1 MNPEP
6 QPGKSQKL
14 PKFKDLSKLLRDDRF
29 WKIAGQAIAL
39 ILVIVVIAILWDNLT
54 ANYSQL
60 GIAFGFD
67 FLNSQASFDIG
78 ESVIPYSPE
87 NSYRQA
93 YFVGLINSLRVMGIG
108 IVFATVAGLTVGI
121 ARLSDNWL
129 LRNLAGLYVE
139 ILRNTPLLLQLFFW
153 YFAVFISLPKLE
165 DNQQMRGAIYLTN
178 RGIAVPWP
186 VALPGFEIWL
196 ILLTVGFLAAAAL
209 WMWRARVMWEEA
221 KPGRQLFWAL
231 GAIGL
236 SAILAFII
244 TKNLPFRL
252 DFPRLTPALQ
262 LEGGL
267 KLTPEFAALV
277 TGLSLYTG
285 SYIAEIVR
293 AGIQS
298 VSRGQWEAGKSL
310 GLKSGTMMRMV
321 ILPQAL
327 RVIVPPLTSQY
338 LNLAKNSSLAVAV
351 AYPDVYFVV
360 GSPTLN
366 QTGRAIEAMLIIMVT
381 YLTISLIVS
390 LFMNLYNKTVQIKE
404 R

>member
-6 QPGKSQKL
+6 QPGKSQKSS
-14 PKFKDLSKLLRDDRF
+14 KIKDISTLLRDDRF

-39 ILVIVVIAILWDNLT
+39 ILVITVIAILWDNLT
-54 ANYSQL
+54 ANYAQL

-87 NSYRQA
+87 NSYIQA
-93 YFVGLINSLRVMGIG
+93 YFVGLINTLRVMGLG
-108 IVFATVAGLTVGI
+108 IVFSTIAGLTVGI

-129 LRNLAGLYVE
+129 LRNLAALYVE

-165 DNQQMRGAIYLTN
+165 DNQQMRGPIYLTN

-186 VALPGFEIWL
+186 APLPGFEIWL
-196 ILLTVGFLAAAAL
+196 ILLTVGVLAAAGL
-209 WMWRARVMWEEA
+209 WMWRGRVMLEEA
-221 KPGRQLFWAL
+221 KPGRQLFWAG
-231 GAIGL
+231 GAIVL

-244 TKNLPFRL
+244 TQNLPFRL

-310 GLKSGTMMRMV
+310 GLKSGTLMRMV

-366 QTGRAIEAMLIIMVT
+366 QTGRAIETMLIIMVT

-390 LFMNLYNKTVQIKE
+390 LFK

>member
-1 MNPEP
+1 MI
-6 QPGKSQKL
+6 
-14 PKFKDLSKLLRDDRF
+14 KLLRDDRF

-39 ILVIVVIAILWDNLT
+39 ILVIILGAILWDNLS

-78 ESVIPYSPE
+78 EKVIAYNPE
-87 NSYRQA
+87 NNYKQA
-93 YFVGLINSLRVMGIG
+93 YLVGLVNSLRVMVIG
-108 IVFATVAGLTVGI
+108 IVLATIAGLTVGI
-121 ARLSDNWL
+121 SRLSENWL
-129 LRNLAGLYVE
+129 LRSLAGLYVE
-139 ILRNTPLLLQLFFW
+139 IIRNTPLLLQLFFW

-165 DNQQMRGAIYLTN
+165 ENQQMSGPVYLTN
-178 RGIAVPWP
+178 RGIALPWL
-186 VALPGFEIWL
+186 ATLPGFEIWL
-196 ILLTVGFLAAAAL
+196 ILLTIGVLGAAL
-209 WMWRARVMWEEA
+209 LWQWRARVMIEQA
-221 KPGRQLFWAL
+221 QPGRQLLWAL
-231 GAIGL
+231 GAIAL
-236 SAILAFII
+236 SAISALII

-252 DFPRLTPALQ
+252 DVPRLTPELQ

-298 VSRGQWEAGKSL
+298 VPRGQMEAAKSL
-310 GLKSGTMMRMV
+310 GLKSGTMMRLV

-327 RVIVPPLTSQY
+327 RVIIPPLTSQY
-338 LNLAKNSSLAVAV
+338 LNLAKNSSLAVAI

-360 GSPTLN
+360 ASPTLN

-381 YLTISLIVS
+381 YLTISLIIS
-390 LFMNLYNKTVQIKE
+390 LFMNWYNQTVQLKE

>member
-1 MNPEP
+1 MI
-6 QPGKSQKL
+6 
-14 PKFKDLSKLLRDDRF
+14 KLLRDDRF

-39 ILVIVVIAILWDNLT
+39 ILVIVVGAILWDNLS

-78 ESVIPYSPE
+78 EKVIAYNPE
-87 NSYRQA
+87 NSYKQA
-93 YFVGLINSLRVMGIG
+93 YIVGLVNSLRVMVIG
-108 IVFATVAGLTVGI
+108 IVLATIAGLTVGI

-129 LRNLAGLYVE
+129 LRSLAGLYVE
-139 ILRNTPLLLQLFFW
+139 IIRNTPLLLQLFFW

-165 DNQQMRGAIYLTN
+165 ENQQMSGPVYLTN
-178 RGIAVPWP
+178 RGIAVPWL
-186 VALPGFEIWL
+186 ATLPGFEIWL
-196 ILLTVGFLAAAAL
+196 ILLTVGVLAAALL
-209 WMWRARVMWEEA
+209 WQWRTRVMIEQA
-221 KPGRQLFWAL
+221 QPGRQLLWAL
-231 GAIGL
+231 GAIAL
-236 SAILAFII
+236 SAISALII

-252 DFPRLTPALQ
+252 DVPRLTPELQ

-298 VSRGQWEAGKSL
+298 VPRGQMEAAKSL
-310 GLKSGTMMRMV
+310 GLKSGTIMRLV

-327 RVIVPPLTSQY
+327 RVIIPPLTSQY
-338 LNLAKNSSLAVAV
+338 LNLAKNSSLAVAI

-360 GSPTLN
+360 ASPTLN

-381 YLTISLIVS
+381 YLTISLIIS
-390 LFMNLYNKTVQIKE
+390 LFMNWYNQTVQLKE

>member
-1 MNPEP
+1 MI
-6 QPGKSQKL
+6 
-14 PKFKDLSKLLRDDRF
+14 KLLRDDRF

-39 ILVIVVIAILWDNLT
+39 ILVIAVAAILWDNLS

-78 ESVIPYSPE
+78 EKVIPYNPE

-93 YFVGLINSLRVMGIG
+93 YLVGLVNSFRVMGIG
-108 IVFATVAGLTVGI
+108 IIIATIAGLTVGI
-121 ARLSDNWL
+121 SRLSDNWL
-129 LRNLAGLYVE
+129 LRTLAGLYVE
-139 ILRNTPLLLQLFFW
+139 IIRNTPLLLQLFFW

-165 DNQQMRGAIYLTN
+165 ENQQMSGPIFLTN
-178 RGIAVPWP
+178 RGIAVPWLE
-186 VALPGFEIWL
+186 ALPGFEIWL
-196 ILLTVGFLAAAAL
+196 ILLAVGVLAAAFL
-209 WMWRARVMWEEA
+209 WQWRTRVTIEQA
-221 KPGRQLFWAL
+221 QPGRQLLWAL

-236 SAILAFII
+236 SAISAFII
-244 TKNLPFRL
+244 TRNLPFRL
-252 DFPRLTPALQ
+252 DFPRLTAELQ

-298 VSRGQWEAGKSL
+298 VSKGQLEAAKSL
-310 GLKSGTMMRMV
+310 GLKSGIAMRLV

-327 RVIVPPLTSQY
+327 RVIIPPLTSQY
-338 LNLAKNSSLAVAV
+338 LNLAKNSSLAVAI

-360 GSPTLN
+360 ASPTLN

-381 YLTISLIVS
+381 YLTISLIIS
-390 LFMNLYNKTVQIKE
+390 LFMNWYNQSVQLKE

>member
-1 MNPEP
+1 MI
-6 QPGKSQKL
+6 
-14 PKFKDLSKLLRDDRF
+14 KLLRDDRF

-39 ILVIVVIAILWDNLT
+39 ILVIILGAILWDNLS

-78 ESVIPYSPE
+78 EKVIAYNPE
-87 NSYRQA
+87 NNYKQA
-93 YFVGLINSLRVMGIG
+93 YLVGLVNSLRVMVIG
-108 IVFATVAGLTVGI
+108 IVLATIAGLTVGI
-121 ARLSDNWL
+121 SRLSENWL
-129 LRNLAGLYVE
+129 LRSLAGLYVE
-139 ILRNTPLLLQLFFW
+139 IIRNTPLLLQLFFW

-165 DNQQMRGAIYLTN
+165 ENQQMSGPVYLTN
-178 RGIAVPWP
+178 RGIALPWL
-186 VALPGFEIWL
+186 ATLPGFEIWL
-196 ILLTVGFLAAAAL
+196 ILLTIGVLAAALL
-209 WMWRARVMWEEA
+209 WQWRARVMIEQA
-221 KPGRQLFWAL
+221 QPGRQLLWAL
-231 GAIGL
+231 GAIAL
-236 SAILAFII
+236 SAISALII

-252 DFPRLTPALQ
+252 DVPRLTPELQ

-298 VSRGQWEAGKSL
+298 VPRGQMEAAKSL
-310 GLKSGTMMRMV
+310 GLKSGTMMRLI

-327 RVIVPPLTSQY
+327 RVIIPPLTSQY
-338 LNLAKNSSLAVAV
+338 LNLAKNSSLAVAI

-360 GSPTLN
+360 ASPTLN

-381 YLTISLIVS
+381 YLTISLIIS
-390 LFMNLYNKTVQIKE
+390 LFMNWYNQTVQLKE

>member
-14 PKFKDLSKLLRDDRF
+14 PKFKDISKLLRDDRF

-39 ILVIVVIAILWDNLT
+39 ILVIIVIAILWDNLS

-108 IVFATVAGLTVGI
+108 IIFATVAGLTVGI

-129 LRNLAGLYVE
+129 LRHLAGLYVE

-165 DNQQMRGAIYLTN
+165 DNQQMRGPIYLTN

-186 VALPGFEIWL
+186 VALPGFEIWV
-196 ILLTVGFLAAAAL
+196 ILLTIGVLAAAGL
-209 WMWRARVMWEEA
+209 WMWRARVMLEEA

-236 SAILAFII
+236 SAILAWII

-298 VSRGQWEAGKSL
+298 VSKGQWEAGKSL
-310 GLKSGTMMRMV
+310 GLKSGTMMQMV

-390 LFMNLYNKTVQIKE
+390 LFMNWYNKTVQIKE

>member
-1 MNPEP
+1 MNTEP
-6 QPGKSQKL
+6 QPGQSEKSS
-14 PKFKDLSKLLRDDRF
+14 KFQDISTWLRDDRF

-39 ILVIVVIAILWDNLT
+39 ILVITVIAIFWDNLS
-54 ANYSQL
+54 ANYAQL

-87 NSYRQA
+87 NSYKQA
-93 YFVGLINSLRVMGIG
+93 YFVGLINSLRVMGLG
-108 IVFATVAGLTVGI
+108 IVFASIAGLTVGI

-129 LRNLAGLYVE
+129 LRNLAALYVE
-139 ILRNTPLLLQLFFW
+139 IVRNTPLLLQLFFW

-165 DNQQMRGAIYLTN
+165 DNQQMRGPIYLTN

-186 VALPGFEIWL
+186 APLPGFEIWL
-196 ILLTVGFLAAAAL
+196 ILLTVGVLAAAGL
-209 WMWRARVMWEEA
+209 WMWRARVMLEEA
-221 KPGRQLFWAL
+221 KPGRQLFWAA
-231 GAIGL
+231 GAIVL
-236 SAILAFII
+236 SAILAGII

-252 DFPRLTPALQ
+252 DFPRITPALQ

-267 KLTPEFAALV
+267 KLTPEFASLL

-310 GLKSGTMMRMV
+310 GLKSGTLMRMV

-366 QTGRAIEAMLIIMVT
+366 QTGRAIETMIIIMGT
-381 YLTISLIVS
+381 YLIISLIIS
-390 LFMNLYNKTVQIKE
+390 LFMNWYNSTVQLKE

>member
-1 MNPEP
+1 MI
-6 QPGKSQKL
+6 
-14 PKFKDLSKLLRDDRF
+14 KLLRDDRF

-39 ILVIVVIAILWDNLT
+39 ILVIVVGAILWDNLS

-78 ESVIPYSPE
+78 EKVIAYNPE
-87 NSYRQA
+87 NNYKQA
-93 YFVGLINSLRVMGIG
+93 YLVGLVNSLRVMVIG
-108 IVFATVAGLTVGI
+108 IVLATIAGLTVGI
-121 ARLSDNWL
+121 SRLSENWL
-129 LRNLAGLYVE
+129 LRSLAGLYVE
-139 ILRNTPLLLQLFFW
+139 IIRNTPLLLQLFFW

-165 DNQQMRGAIYLTN
+165 ENQQMSGPVYLTN
-178 RGIAVPWP
+178 RGIAVPWL
-186 VALPGFEIWL
+186 ATLPGFEIWL
-196 ILLTVGFLAAAAL
+196 ILLTVGVLAAALL
-209 WMWRARVMWEEA
+209 WQWRARVMIEQA
-221 KPGRQLFWAL
+221 QPRRQLLWAL
-231 GAIGL
+231 GAIAL
-236 SAILAFII
+236 SAISALII

-252 DFPRLTPALQ
+252 DVPRLTPELQ

-298 VSRGQWEAGKSL
+298 VPRGQMEAAKSL
-310 GLKSGTMMRMV
+310 GLKSGTMMRLI

-327 RVIVPPLTSQY
+327 RVIIPPLTSQY
-338 LNLAKNSSLAVAV
+338 LNLAKNSSLAVAI

-360 GSPTLN
+360 ASPTLN

-381 YLTISLIVS
+381 YLTISLIIS
-390 LFMNLYNKTVQIKE
+390 LFMNWYNQTVQLKE

>member
-1 MNPEP
+1 MI
-6 QPGKSQKL
+6 
-14 PKFKDLSKLLRDDRF
+14 KLLRDDRF

-39 ILVIVVIAILWDNLT
+39 ILVIVVGAILWDNLS

-78 ESVIPYSPE
+78 EKVIAYNPE
-87 NSYRQA
+87 NSYKQA
-93 YFVGLINSLRVMGIG
+93 YLVGLVNSLRVMVIG
-108 IVFATVAGLTVGI
+108 IFVATIAGLTVGI
-121 ARLSDNWL
+121 SRLSDNWL

-139 ILRNTPLLLQLFFW
+139 IIRNTPLLLQLFFW

-165 DNQQMRGAIYLTN
+165 ENQQMSGPVYLTN
-178 RGIAVPWP
+178 RGIAVPWL
-186 VALPGFEIWL
+186 ATLPGFEIWL
-196 ILLTVGFLAAAAL
+196 ILLTVGVLAAALL
-209 WMWRARVMWEEA
+209 WQWRARVMIEQA
-221 KPGRQLFWAL
+221 QPGRQLLWAL
-231 GAIGL
+231 GAIAL
-236 SAILAFII
+236 SAISALII
-244 TKNLPFRL
+244 TQNLPFRL
-252 DFPRLTPALQ
+252 DVPRLTPELQ

-298 VSRGQWEAGKSL
+298 VPRGQMEAAKSL
-310 GLKSGTMMRMV
+310 GLKSGTIMRLV

-327 RVIVPPLTSQY
+327 RVIIPPLTSQY
-338 LNLAKNSSLAVAV
+338 LNLAKNSSLAVAI

-360 GSPTLN
+360 ASPTLN
-366 QTGRAIEAMLIIMVT
+366 QTGKAIEAMLIIMVT
-381 YLTISLIVS
+381 YLTISLIIS
-390 LFMNLYNKTVQIKE
+390 LFMNWYNQTVQLKE

>member
-1 MNPEP
+1 MI
-6 QPGKSQKL
+6 
-14 PKFKDLSKLLRDDRF
+14 KLLRDDRF

-39 ILVIVVIAILWDNLT
+39 ILVIAVAAILWDNLS

-78 ESVIPYSPE
+78 EKVIPYNPE

-93 YFVGLINSLRVMGIG
+93 YLVGLVNSFRVMGIG
-108 IVFATVAGLTVGI
+108 IIIATIAGLTVGI
-121 ARLSDNWL
+121 SRLSDNWL
-129 LRNLAGLYVE
+129 LRTLAGLYVE
-139 ILRNTPLLLQLFFW
+139 IIRNTPLLLQLFFW

-165 DNQQMRGAIYLTN
+165 ENQQMSGPIFLTN
-178 RGIAVPWP
+178 RGIAVPWI
-186 VALPGFEIWL
+186 ATLPGWEIWL
-196 ILLTVGFLAAAAL
+196 ILLAIGFLGATLL
-209 WMWRARVMWEEA
+209 WQWRARVMIEQA
-221 KPGRQLFWAL
+221 QPGRQLLWAL
-231 GAIGL
+231 GAIAL
-236 SAILAFII
+236 TAISAFII
-244 TKNLPFRL
+244 TRNLPFRL
-252 DFPRLTPALQ
+252 DFPRLTAELQ

-298 VSRGQWEAGKSL
+298 VPRGQLEAAKSL
-310 GLKSGTMMRMV
+310 GLKSGIAMRLV

-327 RVIVPPLTSQY
+327 RVIIPPLTSQY
-338 LNLAKNSSLAVAV
+338 LNLAKNSSLAVAI

-360 GSPTLN
+360 ASPTLN

-381 YLTISLIVS
+381 YLTISLIIS
-390 LFMNLYNKTVQIKE
+390 LFMNWYNQSVQLKE

>member
-1 MNPEP
+1 MI
-6 QPGKSQKL
+6 
-14 PKFKDLSKLLRDDRF
+14 KLLRDDRF

-39 ILVIVVIAILWDNLT
+39 ISVIVIIAILWDNLT
-54 ANYSQL
+54 ANYAQL
-60 GIAFGFD
+60 GINFGFD

-78 ESVIPYSPE
+78 EKVINYSPE

-93 YFVGLINSLRVMGIG
+93 YLVGLVNSFRVIGIG
-108 IVFATVAGLTVGI
+108 IIIATIAGLTVGI

-129 LRNLAGLYVE
+129 LRTLAGLYVE
-139 ILRNTPLLLQLFFW
+139 IIRNTPLLLQLFFW
-153 YFAVFISLPKLE
+153 YFAVFIAFPKLE
-165 DNQQMRGAIYLTN
+165 ENPQMSGPVYLTN
-178 RGIAVPWP
+178 RAIALPWL
-186 VALPGFEIWL
+186 AILPGFEIWL
-196 ILLTVGFLAAAAL
+196 IFLAVGCLSAIGL
-209 WMWRARVMWEEA
+209 WLWRDRVMLEQA
-221 KPGRQLFWAL
+221 QPGRQLFWAL
-231 GAIGL
+231 GAIGI
-236 SAILAFII
+236 SAILALII

-252 DFPRLTPALQ
+252 DIPSLTADLQ

-267 KLTPEFAALV
+267 QLSPEFAALV

-298 VSRGQWEAGKSL
+298 VPKGQSEAAKSL
-310 GLKSGTMMRMV
+310 GLQSGTMMRLV

-327 RVIVPPLTSQY
+327 RVIIPPLTSQY
-338 LNLAKNSSLAVAV
+338 LNLAKNSSLAVAI

-360 GSPTLN
+360 ASPTLN

-381 YLTISLIVS
+381 YLTISLIIS
-390 LFMNLYNKTVQIKE
+390 LFMNWYNQSVQLKE

>member
-1 MNPEP
+1 MI
-6 QPGKSQKL
+6 
-14 PKFKDLSKLLRDDRF
+14 KLLRDDRF

-39 ILVIVVIAILWDNLT
+39 ILVIILGAILWDNLS

-78 ESVIPYSPE
+78 EKVIAYNPE
-87 NSYRQA
+87 NNYKQA
-93 YFVGLINSLRVMGIG
+93 YLVGLVNSLRVMVIG
-108 IVFATVAGLTVGI
+108 IVLATIAGLTVGI
-121 ARLSDNWL
+121 SRLSDNWL
-129 LRNLAGLYVE
+129 LRTLAGLYVE
-139 ILRNTPLLLQLFFW
+139 IIRNTPLLLQLFFW

-165 DNQQMRGAIYLTN
+165 ENPQMSGPVYLTN
-178 RGIAVPWP
+178 RGIAVPWL
-186 VALPGFEIWL
+186 ATLPGFEIWL
-196 ILLTVGFLAAAAL
+196 ILLTVGVLAATLL
-209 WMWRARVMWEEA
+209 WQWRARVMIEQA
-221 KPGRQLFWAL
+221 QPGRQLLWAL
-231 GAIGL
+231 GAIAL
-236 SAILAFII
+236 SAISALII

-252 DFPRLTPALQ
+252 DVPRLTPELQ

-298 VSRGQWEAGKSL
+298 VPRGQMEAAKSL
-310 GLKSGTMMRMV
+310 GLKSGTMMRLV

-327 RVIVPPLTSQY
+327 RVIIPPLTSQY
-338 LNLAKNSSLAVAV
+338 LNLAKNSSLAVAI

-360 GSPTLN
+360 ASPTLN

-381 YLTISLIVS
+381 YLTISLIIS
-390 LFMNLYNKTVQIKE
+390 LFMNWYNQTVQLKE

>member
-1 MNPEP
+1 MI
-6 QPGKSQKL
+6 
-14 PKFKDLSKLLRDDRF
+14 KLLRDDRF

-39 ILVIVVIAILWDNLT
+39 ILVIVVAAILWDNLS
-54 ANYSQL
+54 ANYAQL

-78 ESVIPYSPE
+78 EKVISYNPE

-93 YFVGLINSLRVMGIG
+93 YLVGLVNSLRVMGIG
-108 IVFATVAGLTVGI
+108 LIIATIAGLTVGI

-129 LRNLAGLYVE
+129 LRTLAGLYVE
-139 ILRNTPLLLQLFFW
+139 IIRNTPLLLQLFFW

-165 DNQQMRGAIYLTN
+165 ENQQMSGPVYLTN

-186 VALPGFEIWL
+186 EALPGFEIWL
-196 ILLTVGFLAAAAL
+196 ILLTVGVLAAALL
-209 WMWRARVMWEEA
+209 WQWRARVMLEQA
-221 KPGRQLFWAL
+221 KPGRQLLWAL
-231 GAIGL
+231 SAIGI
-236 SAILAFII
+236 SAILALII
-244 TKNLPFRL
+244 TRNLPFRL
-252 DFPRLTPALQ
+252 DIPRLSADLQ

-298 VSRGQWEAGKSL
+298 VPKGQSEAAKSL
-310 GLKSGTMMRMV
+310 GLQSGTMMRLV

-327 RVIVPPLTSQY
+327 RVIIPPLTSQY
-338 LNLAKNSSLAVAV
+338 LNLAKNSSLAVAI

-360 GSPTLN
+360 ASPTLN
-366 QTGRAIEAMLIIMVT
+366 QTGRAIEAMLIIMIT
-381 YLTISLIVS
+381 YLTISLIIS
-390 LFMNLYNKTVQIKE
+390 LFMNWYNQTVQLKE

>member
-1 MNPEP
+1 MI
-6 QPGKSQKL
+6 
-14 PKFKDLSKLLRDDRF
+14 KLLRDDRF

-39 ILVIVVIAILWDNLT
+39 ILVIAVAAILWDNLS

-78 ESVIPYSPE
+78 EKVISYNPE

-93 YFVGLINSLRVMGIG
+93 YFVGLVNSLRVMGIG
-108 IVFATVAGLTVGI
+108 IIVATIAGLTVGI

-129 LRNLAGLYVE
+129 LRTLAGLYVE
-139 ILRNTPLLLQLFFW
+139 IIRNTPLLLQLFFW
-153 YFAVFISLPKLE
+153 YFAVFISLPKVE
-165 DNQQMRGAIYLTN
+165 ENPQMSGPIFLTN
-178 RGIAVPWP
+178 RGIAVPWL
-186 VALPGFEIWL
+186 ATLPGFEIWL
-196 ILLTVGFLAAAAL
+196 ILLTVGVLGAAGL
-209 WMWRARVMWEEA
+209 WLWRARVMIEQA

-231 GAIGL
+231 GAIAL
-236 SAILAFII
+236 SAILALII
-244 TKNLPFRL
+244 TRNLPFRL
-252 DFPRLTPALQ
+252 DVPRLTADLQ

-298 VSRGQWEAGKSL
+298 VPKGQSEAAKSL
-310 GLKSGTMMRMV
+310 GFQSGTMMRLV

-327 RVIVPPLTSQY
+327 RVIIPPLTSQY
-338 LNLAKNSSLAVAV
+338 LNLAKNSSLAVAI

-360 GSPTLN
+360 ASPTLN

-381 YLTISLIVS
+381 YLTISLIIS
-390 LFMNLYNKTVQIKE
+390 LFMNWYNQSVQLKE

>member
-1 MNPEP
+1 MNAEP
-6 QPGKSQKL
+6 QPGQSEKSS
-14 PKFKDLSKLLRDDRF
+14 KFQDISTWLRDDRF

-39 ILVIVVIAILWDNLT
+39 ILVITVIAIFWDNLS
-54 ANYSQL
+54 ANYAQL

-87 NSYRQA
+87 NSYKQA
-93 YFVGLINSLRVMGIG
+93 YFVGLINSLRVMGLG
-108 IVFATVAGLTVGI
+108 IVFASIAGLTVGI

-129 LRNLAGLYVE
+129 LRNLAALYVE
-139 ILRNTPLLLQLFFW
+139 LVRNTPLLLQLFFW

-165 DNQQMRGAIYLTN
+165 DNQQMRGPIYLTN

-186 VALPGFEIWL
+186 APLPGFAIWL
-196 ILLTVGFLAAAAL
+196 ILLTVGVLAAAGL
-209 WMWRARVMWEEA
+209 WMWRARVMLEQA
-221 KPGRQLFWAL
+221 KPGRQLFWAA
-231 GAIGL
+231 GAIVL
-236 SAILAFII
+236 SAILAGII
-244 TKNLPFRL
+244 TQNLPFRL
-252 DFPRLTPALQ
+252 DFPRITPALQ

-267 KLTPEFAALV
+267 KLTPEFAALL

-293 AGIQS
+293 AGLQS

-310 GLKSGTMMRMV
+310 GLKSGTLMRMV

-366 QTGRAIEAMLIIMVT
+366 QTGRAIETMLIIMVT
-381 YLTISLIVS
+381 YLTISLIIS
-390 LFMNLYNKTVQIKE
+390 LFMNWYNHTVQLKE

>member
-1 MNPEP
+1 MI
-6 QPGKSQKL
+6 
-14 PKFKDLSKLLRDDRF
+14 KLLRDDRF

-39 ILVIVVIAILWDNLT
+39 ILVIVVAAILWDNLS

-78 ESVIPYSPE
+78 EKVISYNPE

-93 YFVGLINSLRVMGIG
+93 YLVGLVNSLRVMGIG
-108 IVFATVAGLTVGI
+108 IIVATIAGLMVGI

-129 LRNLAGLYVE
+129 LRTLAGLYVE
-139 ILRNTPLLLQLFFW
+139 VIRNTPLLLQLFFW

-165 DNQQMRGAIYLTN
+165 ENPQMSGPVYLTN
-178 RGIAVPWP
+178 RGIAVPWL
-186 VALPGFEIWL
+186 ATLPGFEIWL
-196 ILLTVGFLAAAAL
+196 ILLTVGVLGAAGL
-209 WMWRARVMWEEA
+209 WLWRARVMIEQA

-236 SAILAFII
+236 SAILALII
-244 TKNLPFRL
+244 TRNLPFRL
-252 DFPRLTPALQ
+252 DIPRLTADLQ

-298 VSRGQWEAGKSL
+298 VPKGQSEAAKSL
-310 GLKSGTMMRMV
+310 GLQSGTMMRLV
-321 ILPQAL
+321 VLPQAL
-327 RVIVPPLTSQY
+327 RVIIPPLTSQY
-338 LNLAKNSSLAVAV
+338 LNLAKNSSLAVAI

-360 GSPTLN
+360 ASPTLN

-381 YLTISLIVS
+381 YLTISLIIS
-390 LFMNLYNKTVQIKE
+390 LFMNWYNQSVQIKE

>member
-1 MNPEP
+1 MI
-6 QPGKSQKL
+6 
-14 PKFKDLSKLLRDDRF
+14 KLLRDDRF
-29 WKIAGQAIAL
+29 WKIGGQAIAL
-39 ILVIVVIAILWDNLT
+39 ILVIVVAAILWDNLS

-78 ESVIPYSPE
+78 EKVIAYNPE

-93 YFVGLINSLRVMGIG
+93 YIVGLINSFRVMEIG
-108 IVFATVAGLTVGI
+108 IILATIAGFTVGI

-165 DNQQMRGAIYLTN
+165 ENPQMSGPVYLTN
-178 RGIAVPWP
+178 RGIALPWLA
-186 VALPGFEIWL
+186 ALPGFEIWL
-196 ILLTVGFLAAAAL
+196 ILLTVGVLVAAGL
-209 WMWRARVMWEEA
+209 WQWRARVMIEQA

-231 GAIGL
+231 SAIAL

-244 TKNLPFRL
+244 TRNLPFRL
-252 DFPRLTPALQ
+252 DIPRLTADLQ

-298 VSRGQWEAGKSL
+298 VPKGQSEAGKSL
-310 GLKSGTMMRMV
+310 GLTSETMMRLV

-327 RVIVPPLTSQY
+327 RVIIPPLTSQY
-338 LNLAKNSSLAVAV
+338 LNLAKNSSLAVAI

-360 GSPTLN
+360 ASPTLN

-381 YLTISLIVS
+381 YLSISLIIS
-390 LFMNLYNKTVQIKE
+390 LFMNLYNQTVQIKE

>member
-1 MNPEP
+1 MI
-6 QPGKSQKL
+6 
-14 PKFKDLSKLLRDDRF
+14 KLLRDDRF
-29 WKIAGQAIAL
+29 WKIAGQASAL
-39 ILVIVVIAILWDNLT
+39 ILVIILGAILWDNLS

-78 ESVIPYSPE
+78 EKVIAYNPE
-87 NSYRQA
+87 NNYKQA
-93 YFVGLINSLRVMGIG
+93 YLVGLVNSLRVMVIG
-108 IVFATVAGLTVGI
+108 IVLATIAGLTVGI
-121 ARLSDNWL
+121 SRLSDNWL
-129 LRNLAGLYVE
+129 LRSLAGLYVE
-139 ILRNTPLLLQLFFW
+139 IIRNTPLLLQLFFW

-165 DNQQMRGAIYLTN
+165 ENQQMSGPVYLTN
-178 RGIAVPWP
+178 RGIAVPWL
-186 VALPGFEIWL
+186 ATLPGFEIWL
-196 ILLTVGFLAAAAL
+196 ILLTVGVLAATLL
-209 WMWRARVMWEEA
+209 WQWRARVMIEQA
-221 KPGRQLFWAL
+221 QPGRQLLWAL
-231 GAIGL
+231 GAIAL
-236 SAILAFII
+236 SAISALII

-252 DFPRLTPALQ
+252 DVPRLTPELQ

-298 VSRGQWEAGKSL
+298 VPRGQTEAAKSL
-310 GLKSGTMMRMV
+310 GLKSGTMMRLV

-327 RVIVPPLTSQY
+327 RVIIPPLTSQY
-338 LNLAKNSSLAVAV
+338 LNLAKNSSLAVAI

-360 GSPTLN
+360 ASPTLN

-381 YLTISLIVS
+381 YLTISLIIS
-390 LFMNLYNKTVQIKE
+390 LFMNWYNQTVQLKE

>member
-14 PKFKDLSKLLRDDRF
+14 PKFKDISKLLRDDRF

-39 ILVIVVIAILWDNLT
+39 ILVIVVIAILWDNLS

-78 ESVIPYSPE
+78 ESVIPYTPE

-93 YFVGLINSLRVMGIG
+93 YFVGLINSLRVMGLG
-108 IVFATVAGLTVGI
+108 IIFATVAGLTVGI

-165 DNQQMRGAIYLTN
+165 DNQQMRGPIYLTN

-196 ILLTVGFLAAAAL
+196 ILLTIGVLAAAGL

-390 LFMNLYNKTVQIKE
+390 LFMNWYNKTVQIKE

>member
-1 MNPEP
+1 MM
-6 QPGKSQKL
+6 
-14 PKFKDLSKLLRDDRF
+14 KLLRDDRF
-29 WKIAGQAIAL
+29 WKIGGQAIAL
-39 ILVIVVIAILWDNLT
+39 ILVIVVAAILWDNLS

-78 ESVIPYSPE
+78 EKVIAYNPE

-93 YFVGLINSLRVMGIG
+93 YFVGLINSFRVMGIG
-108 IVFATVAGLTVGI
+108 IILATIAGFSVGI

-165 DNQQMRGAIYLTN
+165 ENPQMSGPVYLTN
-178 RGIAVPWP
+178 RGIALPWLA
-186 VALPGFEIWL
+186 VLPGFEIWL
-196 ILLTVGFLAAAAL
+196 ILLTVGVLVAAGL
-209 WMWRARVMWEEA
+209 WQWRARVMIEQA

-231 GAIGL
+231 SAIAL
-236 SAILAFII
+236 SAISAFII
-244 TKNLPFRL
+244 TRNLPFRL
-252 DFPRLTPALQ
+252 DIPRLTADLQ

-298 VSRGQWEAGKSL
+298 VPKGQSEAAKSL
-310 GLKSGTMMRMV
+310 GLTSGTMMRLV

-327 RVIVPPLTSQY
+327 RVIIPPLTSQY
-338 LNLAKNSSLAVAV
+338 LNLAKNSSLAVAI

-360 GSPTLN
+360 ASPTLN

-381 YLTISLIVS
+381 YLSISLIIS
-390 LFMNLYNKTVQIKE
+390 LLMNLYNQTVQIKE

>member
-1 MNPEP
+1 MI
-6 QPGKSQKL
+6 
-14 PKFKDLSKLLRDDRF
+14 KLLRDDRF

-39 ILVIVVIAILWDNLT
+39 ILVIVVAAILWDNLS

-78 ESVIPYSPE
+78 EKVISYNPE

-93 YFVGLINSLRVMGIG
+93 YLVGLVNSLRVMGIG
-108 IVFATVAGLTVGI
+108 LIIATIAGLTVGI

-129 LRNLAGLYVE
+129 LRTLAGLYVE
-139 ILRNTPLLLQLFFW
+139 IIRNTPLLLQLFFW

-165 DNQQMRGAIYLTN
+165 ENQQMTGPVYLTN

-186 VALPGFEIWL
+186 EALPGFEIWL
-196 ILLTVGFLAAAAL
+196 ILLTVGVLAGAL
-209 WMWRARVMWEEA
+209 LWQWRARVMLEQA
-221 KPGRQLFWAL
+221 KPGKQLLWAL
-231 GAIGL
+231 SAIGL
-236 SAILAFII
+236 SAILALII
-244 TKNLPFRL
+244 TRNLPFRL
-252 DFPRLTPALQ
+252 DIPRLSADLQ

-298 VSRGQWEAGKSL
+298 VPKGQSEAAKSL
-310 GLKSGTMMRMV
+310 GLQSGTMMRLV

-327 RVIVPPLTSQY
+327 RVIIPPLTSQY
-338 LNLAKNSSLAVAV
+338 LNLAKNSSLAVAI

-360 GSPTLN
+360 ASPTLN

-381 YLTISLIVS
+381 YLTISLIIS
-390 LFMNLYNKTVQIKE
+390 LFMNWYNQTVQLKE

>member
-1 MNPEP
+1 MM
-6 QPGKSQKL
+6 
-14 PKFKDLSKLLRDDRF
+14 KLLRDDRF

-39 ILVIVVIAILWDNLT
+39 ILVIVVAAILWDNLS

-78 ESVIPYSPE
+78 EKVIAYNPE

-93 YFVGLINSLRVMGIG
+93 YIVGLINSFRVMEIG
-108 IVFATVAGLTVGI
+108 IILATIAGFTVGI

-165 DNQQMRGAIYLTN
+165 ENPQMSGPVYLTN
-178 RGIAVPWP
+178 RGIALPWLA
-186 VALPGFEIWL
+186 ALPGFEIWL
-196 ILLTVGFLAAAAL
+196 ILLTVGVLVAAGL
-209 WMWRARVMWEEA
+209 WQWRARVMIEQA

-231 GAIGL
+231 SAIAL

-244 TKNLPFRL
+244 TRNLPFRL
-252 DFPRLTPALQ
+252 DIPRLTADLQ

-298 VSRGQWEAGKSL
+298 VPKGQSEAGKSL
-310 GLKSGTMMRMV
+310 GLTSETMMRLV

-327 RVIVPPLTSQY
+327 RVIIPPLTSQY
-338 LNLAKNSSLAVAV
+338 LNLAKNSSLAVAI

-360 GSPTLN
+360 ASPTLN

-381 YLTISLIVS
+381 YLSISLIIS
-390 LFMNLYNKTVQIKE
+390 LFMNLYNQTVQIKE

>member
-1 MNPEP
+1 MI
-6 QPGKSQKL
+6 
-14 PKFKDLSKLLRDDRF
+14 KLLRDDRF

-39 ILVIVVIAILWDNLT
+39 ILVIAVAAILWDNLS

-78 ESVIPYSPE
+78 EKVISYNPE

-93 YFVGLINSLRVMGIG
+93 YLVGLVNSLRVMGIG
-108 IVFATVAGLTVGI
+108 IILATIAGLTVGI
-121 ARLSDNWL
+121 SRLSDNWL
-129 LRNLAGLYVE
+129 LRTLAGLYVE
-139 ILRNTPLLLQLFFW
+139 IIRNTPLLLQLFFW
-153 YFAVFISLPKLE
+153 YFAVFISLPKVE
-165 DNQQMRGAIYLTN
+165 ENQQMKGPIYLTN
-178 RGIAVPWP
+178 RGIAVPWL
-186 VALPGFEIWL
+186 ATLPGWEIWF
-196 ILLTVGFLAAAAL
+196 ILLAIGFLAAVLL
-209 WMWRARVMWEEA
+209 WQWRARVMIEQA
-221 KPGRQLFWAL
+221 QPGRQLLWAV
-231 GAIGL
+231 GAIAL
-236 SAILAFII
+236 SAISAFML
-244 TKNLPFRL
+244 TRNLPFRL
-252 DFPRLTPALQ
+252 DFPHLTSELQ

-298 VSRGQWEAGKSL
+298 VPRGQSEAAKSL
-310 GLKSGTMMRMV
+310 GLQSGIAMRLV

-327 RVIVPPLTSQY
+327 RVIIPPLTSQY
-338 LNLAKNSSLAVAV
+338 LNLAKNSSLAVAI

-360 GSPTLN
+360 ASPTLN

-381 YLTISLIVS
+381 YLTISLIIS
-390 LFMNLYNKTVQIKE
+390 LFMNWYNQTVQLKE

>member
-1 MNPEP
+1 MI
-6 QPGKSQKL
+6 
-14 PKFKDLSKLLRDDRF
+14 KLLRDDRF

-39 ILVIVVIAILWDNLT
+39 ISVIVIIAILWDNLT
-54 ANYSQL
+54 ANYAQL
-60 GIAFGFD
+60 GINFGFD

-78 ESVIPYSPE
+78 EKVIDYNPE

-93 YFVGLINSLRVMGIG
+93 YLVGLFNSLRVMGIG
-108 IVFATVAGLTVGI
+108 IIIATIAGLTVGI

-129 LRNLAGLYVE
+129 LRTLAGLYVE
-139 ILRNTPLLLQLFFW
+139 IIRNTPLLLQLFFW
-153 YFAVFISLPKLE
+153 YFAVFIAFPKLE
-165 DNQQMRGAIYLTN
+165 ENPQMSGPVYLTN
-178 RGIAVPWP
+178 RAI
-186 VALPGFEIWL
+186 ALPWLAILPGWEIWL
-196 ILLTVGFLAAAAL
+196 IFLAVGCLSAIGL
-209 WMWRARVMWEEA
+209 WLWRDRVMLEQA
-221 KPGRQLFWAL
+221 QPGRQLFWAL

-236 SAILAFII
+236 SAILALII
-244 TKNLPFRL
+244 TRNLPFRL
-252 DFPRLTPALQ
+252 DIPRLTADLQ

-267 KLTPEFAALV
+267 QLSPEFAALV

-298 VSRGQWEAGKSL
+298 VPKGQSEAAKSL
-310 GLKSGTMMRMV
+310 GLQSGTMMRLV

-327 RVIVPPLTSQY
+327 RVIIPPLTSQY
-338 LNLAKNSSLAVAV
+338 LNLAKNSSLAVAI

-360 GSPTLN
+360 ASPTLN

-381 YLTISLIVS
+381 YLTISLIIS
-390 LFMNLYNKTVQIKE
+390 LFMNWYNQSVQLKE

>member
-1 MNPEP
+1 MNPKP
-6 QPGKSQKL
+6 QPDKSQKL
-14 PKFKDLSKLLRDDRF
+14 PKFKDISKLLRDDRF

-39 ILVIVVIAILWDNLT
+39 ILVIVVIAILWDNLS

-78 ESVIPYSPE
+78 ESVIPYSPA

-108 IVFATVAGLTVGI
+108 IISATVAGLTVGI

-129 LRNLAGLYVE
+129 VRNLAGLYVE

-153 YFAVFISLPKLE
+153 YFAVFISLPKVE
-165 DNQQMRGAIYLTN
+165 DNQQMRGPIYLTN
-178 RGIAVPWP
+178 RGIAVPTP

-196 ILLTVGFLAAAAL
+196 ILVTVGVLAAAGL
-209 WMWRARVMWEEA
+209 WMWRARVMLEEA

-252 DFPRLTPALQ
+252 DFPRLTPELQ

-298 VSRGQWEAGKSL
+298 VSKGQWEAGKSL

-390 LFMNLYNKTVQIKE
+390 LFMNWYNKTVQIKE

>member
-1 MNPEP
+1 MNAES
-6 QPGKSQKL
+6 QDTKTQKSSR
-14 PKFKDLSKLLRDDRF
+14 FKDISKLLRDDRF

-39 ILVIVVIAILWDNLT
+39 ILVIAIAAIFWDNLT
-54 ANYSQL
+54 ANYAQL

-78 ESVIPYSPE
+78 ETVIPYSPE

-93 YFVGLINSLRVMGIG
+93 YFVGLINSLRVMAIG
-108 IVFATVAGLTVGI
+108 IVLATIAGLTVGI
-121 ARLSDNWL
+121 SRLSDNWL
-129 LRNLAGLYVE
+129 LRNLAALYVE

-153 YFAVFISLPKLE
+153 YFAVFISLPKVEENPQLS
-165 DNQQMRGAIYLTN
+165 GPIYLTN

-186 VALPGFEIWL
+186 VALPGWEIWL
-196 ILLTVGFLAAAAL
+196 ILLAIGLLAAVGL
-209 WMWRARVMWEEA
+209 WQWRARVMLEQGQ
-221 KPGRQLFWAL
+221 PGRQLLWAAS
-231 GAIGL
+231 AIVL
-236 SAILAFII
+236 SAILALII
-244 TKNLPFRL
+244 AKNLPVRL
-252 DFPRLTPALQ
+252 DFPSLTPELQ
-262 LEGGL
+262 LQGGL

-298 VSRGQWEAGKSL
+298 VPKGQLEAAKSL
-310 GLKSGTMMRMV
+310 GLKSGIAMRLV

-327 RVIVPPLTSQY
+327 RVIIPPLTSQY
-338 LNLAKNSSLAVAV
+338 LNLAKNSSLAVAI

-360 GSPTLN
+360 ASPTLN

-381 YLTISLIVS
+381 YLTISLTIS
-390 LFMNLYNKTVQIKE
+390 LFMNWYNQTVQLKE

>member
-1 MNPEP
+1 MI
-6 QPGKSQKL
+6 
-14 PKFKDLSKLLRDDRF
+14 KLLRDDRF

-39 ILVIVVIAILWDNLT
+39 ILVIILGAILWDNLS

-78 ESVIPYSPE
+78 EKVIAYNPE
-87 NSYRQA
+87 NNYKQA
-93 YFVGLINSLRVMGIG
+93 YLVGLVNSLRVMVIG
-108 IVFATVAGLTVGI
+108 IVLATIAGLTVGI
-121 ARLSDNWL
+121 SRLSDNWL
-129 LRNLAGLYVE
+129 LRSLAGLYVE
-139 ILRNTPLLLQLFFW
+139 IIRNTPLLLQLFFW

-165 DNQQMRGAIYLTN
+165 ENQQMSGPVYLTN
-178 RGIAVPWP
+178 RGIAVPWL
-186 VALPGFEIWL
+186 ATLPGFEIWL
-196 ILLTVGFLAAAAL
+196 ILLTIGVLGAAL
-209 WMWRARVMWEEA
+209 LWQWRARVMIEQA
-221 KPGRQLFWAL
+221 QPRRQLLWAL
-231 GAIGL
+231 GAIAL
-236 SAILAFII
+236 SAISALII

-252 DFPRLTPALQ
+252 DVPRLTPELQ

-298 VSRGQWEAGKSL
+298 VPRGQMEAAKSL
-310 GLKSGTMMRMV
+310 GLKSGTMMRLI

-327 RVIVPPLTSQY
+327 RVIIPPLTSQY
-338 LNLAKNSSLAVAV
+338 LNLAKNSSLAVAI

-360 GSPTLN
+360 ASPTLN

-381 YLTISLIVS
+381 YLTISLIIS
-390 LFMNLYNKTVQIKE
+390 LFMNWYNQTVQLKE

>member
-1 MNPEP
+1 
-6 QPGKSQKL
+6 
-14 PKFKDLSKLLRDDRF
+14 
-29 WKIAGQAIAL
+29 
-39 ILVIVVIAILWDNLT
+39 
-54 ANYSQL
+54 
-60 GIAFGFD
+60 
-67 FLNSQASFDIG
+67 
-78 ESVIPYSPE
+78 
-87 NSYRQA
+87 
-93 YFVGLINSLRVMGIG
+93 
-108 IVFATVAGLTVGI
+108 
-121 ARLSDNWL
+121 
-129 LRNLAGLYVE
+129 
-139 ILRNTPLLLQLFFW
+139 
-153 YFAVFISLPKLE
+153 
-165 DNQQMRGAIYLTN
+165 
-178 RGIAVPWP
+178 
-186 VALPGFEIWL
+186 
-196 ILLTVGFLAAAAL
+196 
-209 WMWRARVMWEEA
+209 MWRARVMLEEA

-236 SAILAFII
+236 SAILAWII

-267 KLTPEFAALV
+267 KFTPEFAALV

-390 LFMNLYNKTVQIKE
+390 LFMNWYNKTVQIKE